1 MDGMI
6 LLSQCTENERDID
19 ISCALKKYSSYLIE
33 SGDKRGD
40 ESMY

>member
-6 LLSQCTENERDID
+6 LLSQFTESEKDID
-19 ISCALKKYSSYLIE
+19 ISSALRKYSSYLVE